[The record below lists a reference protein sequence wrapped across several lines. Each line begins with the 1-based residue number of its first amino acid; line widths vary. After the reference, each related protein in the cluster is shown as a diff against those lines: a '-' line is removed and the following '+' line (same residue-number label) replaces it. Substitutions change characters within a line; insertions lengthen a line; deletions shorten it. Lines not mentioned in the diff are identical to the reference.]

1 MGLSFNAMAFDFLKK
16 IGLPRISIPGFSG
29 SKSIVGIDIG
39 VSSVKVVQLR
49 KESERGILETYGE
62 LKTAPYLKT
71 GEGGVGGGFL
81 RFLDS
86 DISGLLK
93 DVMRESNITTNKA
106 VVAIPAIS
114 SFVTLV
120 QLPTTDR
127 AEVAKAVE
135 FEARKYVPIPIS
147 EVSLDWQIIDEGDLA
162 PADAANKTKVLL
174 VAVPKEVVAK
184 YNRVFEEA
192 KLVIKGLEVETFSLV
207 RSLIGHDKSPTA
219 LINIGSQS
227 TTIAIVDRG
236 VVMLSHNLDRG
247 SNDLTS
253 ALSRGLGITLERAN
267 AFKQEIGL
275 SDHPE
280 DKEIASVISPL
291 VEILLS
297 ELERIINS
305 YNRTTERRVEKVYL
319 TGGGSRL
326 KGFVDQTAKRL
337 GLETIQ
343 PNPFSRVTYPAFMQP
358 ILKDLGPTFPVA
370 VGLALREITPH

>member
-1 MGLSFNAMAFDFLKK
+1 MAFDFLKK